1 MKKLHIFFLTMMI
14 ISGFVFAEDIKVK
27 TGDVFGSS
35 MTDYFTPVAKGI
47 RGSWT
52 CVSSIKNVE
61 KDLWCLTLIVD
72 SKTNQMPKTFEY
84 YVRSGDIISV
94 CRFPDIQKEV
104 QLKVKNIKWNEAV
117 LEWCS
122 KNRVIKIPKT
132 ASNIHLFRNG
142 YNL

>member
-1 MKKLHIFFLTMMI
+1 MKKLKIVFLIMLIT
-14 ISGFVFAEDIKVK
+14 SGAVFAEDIKVK
-27 TGDVFGSS
+27 TGDIFGSS

-72 SKTNQMPKTFEY
+72 SKTNQIPRTFEY
-84 YVRSGDIISV
+84 YVRPGDVISV

-104 QLKVKNIKWNEAV
+104 QLKVKSINWNEAV
-117 LEWCS
+117 LEVV
-122 KNRVIKIPKT
+122 N
-132 ASNIHLFRNG
+132 
-142 YNL
+142 

>member
-1 MKKLHIFFLTMMI
+1 MKKLYIFFLIMMI
-14 ISGFVFAEDIKVK
+14 TKGFVFAEDIKVK

-72 SKTNQMPKTFEY
+72 SKANQIPKTFEY
-84 YVRSGDIISV
+84 YVRPGDVISV
-94 CRFPDIQKEV
+94 CRFPDIQKEL
-104 QLKVKNIKWNEAV
+104 QLKVKSIKWNEAV
-117 LEWCS
+117 LD
-122 KNRVIKIPKT
+122 VVD
-132 ASNIHLFRNG
+132 
-142 YNL
+142 

>member
-1 MKKLHIFFLTMMI
+1 MKNKKLRILFLIFFVSAGLL
-14 ISGFVFAEDIKVK
+14 FAEEVRVK

-72 SKTNQMPKTFEY
+72 SKTNQIPKTFEY
-84 YVRSGDIISV
+84 YVRPGDVISV

-104 QLKVKNIKWNEAV
+104 QLKVKSITWNEAV
-117 LEWCS
+117 LE
-122 KNRVIKIPKT
+122 VVD
-132 ASNIHLFRNG
+132 
-142 YNL
+142 

>member
-1 MKKLHIFFLTMMI
+1 MKKIQIIFLI
-14 ISGFVFAEDIKVK
+14 LLISSGTVFAEDIKVK
-27 TGDVFGSS
+27 TGDVFGNS

-72 SKTNQMPKTFEY
+72 SKTNQIPKTFEY
-84 YVRSGDIISV
+84 YVRPGDVISV

-104 QLKVKNIKWNEAV
+104 QLKVKSIKWNEAV
-117 LEWCS
+117 LE
-122 KNRVIKIPKT
+122 VVE
-132 ASNIHLFRNG
+132 F
-142 YNL
+142 

>member
-1 MKKLHIFFLTMMI
+1 MKKLHIFFLIMMI
-14 ISGFVFAEDIKVK
+14 TKGFVFAEDIKVK

-117 LEWCS
+117 LE
-122 KNRVIKIPKT
+122 VVQ
-132 ASNIHLFRNG
+132 
-142 YNL
+142 

>member
-1 MKKLHIFFLTMMI
+1 MKKLRILFLIFFVSAGLL
-14 ISGFVFAEDIKVK
+14 FAEEVRVK
-27 TGDVFGSS
+27 TGDVFGSC

-72 SKTNQMPKTFEY
+72 SKTNQIPKTFEY
-84 YVRSGDIISV
+84 YVRPGDVISV

-104 QLKVKNIKWNEAV
+104 QLKVKSIKWNEAV
-117 LEWCS
+117 LE
-122 KNRVIKIPKT
+122 VV
-132 ASNIHLFRNG
+132 
-142 YNL
+142 Y

>member
-52 CVSSIKNVE
+52 
-61 KDLWCLTLIVD
+61 
-72 SKTNQMPKTFEY
+72 
-84 YVRSGDIISV
+84 
-94 CRFPDIQKEV
+94 
-104 QLKVKNIKWNEAV
+104 
-117 LEWCS
+117 
-122 KNRVIKIPKT
+122 
-132 ASNIHLFRNG
+132 
-142 YNL
+142 

>member
-1 MKKLHIFFLTMMI
+1 MKKLQIIFLI
-14 ISGFVFAEDIKVK
+14 LLISSGTVFAEDIKVK

-72 SKTNQMPKTFEY
+72 SKANQIPKTFEY
-84 YVRSGDIISV
+84 YVRPGDVISV
-94 CRFPDIQKEV
+94 CRFPDIQKEL
-104 QLKVKNIKWNEAV
+104 QLKVKSIKWNEAV
-117 LEWCS
+117 LE
-122 KNRVIKIPKT
+122 VVE
-132 ASNIHLFRNG
+132 
-142 YNL
+142 

>member
-72 SKTNQMPKTFEY
+72 SKANQIPKTFEY
-84 YVRSGDIISV
+84 YVRPGDVISV
-94 CRFPDIQKEV
+94 CRFPDIQREV
-104 QLKVKNIKWNEAV
+104 QLNVKSIKWNEAI
-117 LEWCS
+117 LE
-122 KNRVIKIPKT
+122 VVE
-132 ASNIHLFRNG
+132 F
-142 YNL
+142 

>member
-1 MKKLHIFFLTMMI
+1 MKKLRILFLIFFVSANL
-14 ISGFVFAEDIKVK
+14 FAEDIKLK

-72 SKTNQMPKTFEY
+72 SKANQIPKTFEY
-84 YVRSGDIISV
+84 YVRPGDVISV
-94 CRFPDIQKEV
+94 YRFPDIQKEV
-104 QLKVKNIKWNEAV
+104 QLKVKSIKWNEAV
-117 LEWCS
+117 LE
-122 KNRVIKIPKT
+122 VVQ
-132 ASNIHLFRNG
+132 
-142 YNL
+142 

>member
-1 MKKLHIFFLTMMI
+1 MKKLHAVLFI
-14 ISGFVFAEDIKVK
+14 ILIASGVIFAEDIKVK
-27 TGDVFGSS
+27 TGDVFGKS

-72 SKTNQMPKTFEY
+72 SKSNQIPKTFEY

-94 CRFPDIQKEV
+94 LRFLDIQSDVK
-104 QLKVKNIKWNEAV
+104 LKIKSINWNEAV
-117 LEWCS
+117 LE
-122 KNRVIKIPKT
+122 VIE
-132 ASNIHLFRNG
+132 
-142 YNL
+142 

>member
-1 MKKLHIFFLTMMI
+1 MKKLYIFFLIMMI
-14 ISGFVFAEDIKVK
+14 TKGFVFAEDIKVK

-72 SKTNQMPKTFEY
+72 SKANQIPKTFEY
-84 YVRSGDIISV
+84 YVRPGDVISV

-104 QLKVKNIKWNEAV
+104 QLKVKSIKWNEAV
-117 LEWCS
+117 LE
-122 KNRVIKIPKT
+122 VVE
-132 ASNIHLFRNG
+132 
-142 YNL
+142 

>member
-1 MKKLHIFFLTMMI
+1 MKNKKLRILFLIFFVSAGLL
-14 ISGFVFAEDIKVK
+14 FAEEVRVK

-72 SKTNQMPKTFEY
+72 SKTNQIPKTFEY
-84 YVRSGDIISV
+84 YVRPGDVISV

-104 QLKVKNIKWNEAV
+104 QLKVKSITWNEAV
-117 LEWCS
+117 LD
-122 KNRVIKIPKT
+122 VVD
-132 ASNIHLFRNG
+132 
-142 YNL
+142 

>member
-1 MKKLHIFFLTMMI
+1 MKKLHIFFLIMMI
-14 ISGFVFAEDIKVK
+14 TKGFIFAEDIKVK

-72 SKTNQMPKTFEY
+72 SKANQIPKTFEY
-84 YVRSGDIISV
+84 YVRPGDVISV
-94 CRFPDIQKEV
+94 CHFPDIQKEV
-104 QLKVKNIKWNEAV
+104 QLKVKSIKWNEAV
-117 LEWCS
+117 LEI
-122 KNRVIKIPKT
+122 VE
-132 ASNIHLFRNG
+132 
-142 YNL
+142 

>member
-1 MKKLHIFFLTMMI
+1 MKKLHIFFLIMMI
-14 ISGFVFAEDIKVK
+14 TKGFVFAEDIKVK

-47 RGSWT
+47 LGSWT

-61 KDLWCLTLIVD
+61 KDLWCLTLIAD

-117 LEWCS
+117 LE
-122 KNRVIKIPKT
+122 VVQ
-132 ASNIHLFRNG
+132 
-142 YNL
+142 

>member
-1 MKKLHIFFLTMMI
+1 MKKLRILFLIFFVSAGLL
-14 ISGFVFAEDIKVK
+14 FAEEVRVK

-72 SKTNQMPKTFEY
+72 SKANQIPKTFEY
-84 YVRSGDIISV
+84 YVRIGDVISV

-104 QLKVKNIKWNEAV
+104 QLKVKSIKWNEAV
-117 LEWCS
+117 LEVV
-122 KNRVIKIPKT
+122 N
-132 ASNIHLFRNG
+132 
-142 YNL
+142 